1 MSLTFSVL
9 MSVYKNDVSEQLFT
23 AIKSIWTDQIH
34 KPNEIVVIIDGP
46 INESLKEVI
55 FYWTNELKDTIKV
68 IWNEKNQ
75 GLACSLNR
83 GVLSCTGDY
92 IARMD
97 SDDISLPNRFL
108 LQYNYLL
115 NHPNIAVLGG
125 AIEEFS
131 INPETSF
138 IKYYPE
144 DDFSIRKYLPKGC
157 PFAHPAVV
165 IKREVLM
172 KNKYQ
177 ENLNAFKKNAVSS
190 NEDIELWFRLV
201 SQNYSVANLRDVVLR
216 FRKNQNFYKRRNA
229 SQAIMELKLF
239 WNGTYR
245 LFGFSYLLLFPILRF
260 FSRLMPV
267 KVISYFYNKRNLILK

>member
-1 MSLTFSVL
+1 
-9 MSVYKNDVSEQLFT
+9 MSVYRNDVPEHLFT

-34 KPNEIVVIIDGP
+34 KPDEIVIIIDGP
-46 INESLKEVI
+46 IDESLKEVI
-55 FYWTNELKDTIKV
+55 SHWSNELKDTIKV

-75 GLACSLNR
+75 GLACSLNH
-83 GVLSCTGDY
+83 GLLFCSGDY

-97 SDDISLPNRFL
+97 SDDISMPNRFL
-108 LQYNYLL
+108 LQYNYIL
-115 NHPNIAVLGG
+115 NYPNVTVLGG

-131 INPETSF
+131 VNPEKSF

-144 DDFSIRKYLPKGC
+144 DDLSIRRYLPKGS
-157 PFAHPAVV
+157 PFAHPSVV
-165 IKREVLM
+165 IKREVLIR
-172 KNKYQ
+172 NKYQ
-177 ENLNAFKKNAVSS
+177 ENLNAFKKNEVSS

-229 SQAIMELKLF
+229 NQAIMELKLF
-239 WNGTYR
+239 WNGTYQ
-245 LFGFSYLLLFPILRF
+245 LFGFSYLLFFPLLRF

-267 KVISYFYNKRNLILK
+267 KVINYFYNKRNLILK